1 MKSEW
6 HKVPLRELVGYI
18 SKGIAPIYSE
28 KSTGT
33 TISVLNQKCNRNF
46 QISYAEARLHNMTQ
60 KKVPDER
67 LIRKD
72 DILINST
79 GTGTAGRVAQIRSVP
94 CRTTVDGH
102 MIILRANEKVM
113 QRYLG
118 YAIKAHQSEILQLDE
133 GSTGQTELNRER
145 LLDEIMICYP
155 ESIIV
160 QEKIVTICECNDQK
174 IVENKKINDNLEQQA
189 VALFKSWFVDFSLFG
204 GTVPENWEDTT
215 LENITTLITRGIAPK
230 YSDNSDQTVVN
241 QKCIRNHT
249 IDLSLARTHTPKAIN
264 EKWLK
269 FGDLL
274 INSTGDGTL
283 GRVAQVWF
291 APKALTVDS
300 HVTIVR
306 PAREELIFYIGL
318 WGILHEK
325 EIESLHTGS
334 TGQTELPRDR
344 VKMLKLLLPDNISLS
359 RFNSIITP
367 MASTIISNQEENQK
381 LASLRDT
388 LLPKLMSG
396 EIDVSNI
403 QF

>member
-1 MKSEW
+1 M
-6 HKVPLRELVGYI
+6 
-18 SKGIAPIYSE
+18 
-28 KSTGT
+28 
-33 TISVLNQKCNRNF
+33 
-46 QISYAEARLHNMTQ
+46 
-60 KKVPDER
+60 
-67 LIRKD
+67 
-72 DILINST
+72 
-79 GTGTAGRVAQIRSVP
+79 RVI
-94 CRTTVDGH
+94 
-102 MIILRANEKVM
+102 
-113 QRYLG
+113 
-118 YAIKAHQSEILQLDE
+118 EIQ
-133 GSTGQTELNRER
+133 
-145 LLDEIMICYP
+145 
-155 ESIIV
+155 V
-160 QEKIVTICECNDQK
+160 
-174 IVENKKINDNLEQQA
+174 NDNLEQQA

-396 EIDVSNI
+396 KIDVSNI

>member
-1 MKSEW
+1 MQDTAKNRKNVRNRFSRKSCSISFTMCFNLFT
-6 HKVPLRELVGYI
+6 KIQYMFLRN
-18 SKGIAPIYSE
+18 
-28 KSTGT
+28 
-33 TISVLNQKCNRNF
+33 VLDFCCLEIRH
-46 QISYAEARLHNMTQ
+46 QI
-60 KKVPDER
+60 
-67 LIRKD
+67 
-72 DILINST
+72 
-79 GTGTAGRVAQIRSVP
+79 
-94 CRTTVDGH
+94 
-102 MIILRANEKVM
+102 
-113 QRYLG
+113 
-118 YAIKAHQSEILQLDE
+118 
-133 GSTGQTELNRER
+133 
-145 LLDEIMICYP
+145 
-155 ESIIV
+155 
-160 QEKIVTICECNDQK
+160 
-174 IVENKKINDNLEQQA
+174 
-189 VALFKSWFVDFSLFG
+189 
-204 GTVPENWEDTT
+204 
-215 LENITTLITRGIAPK
+215 K

>member
-1 MKSEW
+1 MTFSNVSFGDVTDNFDKKRIPLSAAQREKRQGKYRYYGAQGVIDWIDDYIFDGTYLLIAEDGENLKSKKSNIAQLASGKFW
-6 HKVPLRELVGYI
+6 VNNHAHVIQCKKGYDIRYLCYLINLTDLSGYI
-18 SKGIAPIYSE
+18 TGSAQPKLSQSSMNAIVLPMPKFEIQKEVADFIE
-28 KSTGT
+28 KFDKK
-33 TISVLNQKCNRNF
+33 I
-46 QISYAEARLHNMTQ
+46 QI
-60 KKVPDER
+60 
-67 LIRKD
+67 
-72 DILINST
+72 
-79 GTGTAGRVAQIRSVP
+79 
-94 CRTTVDGH
+94 
-102 MIILRANEKVM
+102 NEKV
-113 QRYLG
+113 
-118 YAIKAHQSEILQLDE
+118 
-133 GSTGQTELNRER
+133 
-145 LLDEIMICYP
+145 
-155 ESIIV
+155 
-160 QEKIVTICECNDQK
+160 
-174 IVENKKINDNLEQQA
+174 NDNLEQQA

-204 GTVPENWEDTT
+204 GIVPENWEDTT

-359 RFNSIITP
+359 RFNSIIAP
-367 MASTIISNQEENQK
+367 MASAIILNQEENQK

-396 EIDVSNI
+396 EIDVSSI
-403 QF
+403 QL

>member
-1 MKSEW
+1 M
-6 HKVPLRELVGYI
+6 
-18 SKGIAPIYSE
+18 
-28 KSTGT
+28 
-33 TISVLNQKCNRNF
+33 
-46 QISYAEARLHNMTQ
+46 
-60 KKVPDER
+60 
-67 LIRKD
+67 
-72 DILINST
+72 
-79 GTGTAGRVAQIRSVP
+79 
-94 CRTTVDGH
+94 
-102 MIILRANEKVM
+102 
-113 QRYLG
+113 
-118 YAIKAHQSEILQLDE
+118 
-133 GSTGQTELNRER
+133 
-145 LLDEIMICYP
+145 
-155 ESIIV
+155 
-160 QEKIVTICECNDQK
+160 
-174 IVENKKINDNLEQQA
+174 
-189 VALFKSWFVDFSLFG
+189 FG

-249 IDLSLARTHTPKAIN
+249 IDLSLARTHTPKVIN

-334 TGQTELPRDR
+334 TGQTELSRDR

-359 RFNSIITP
+359 RFNSIIAP
-367 MASTIISNQEENQK
+367 MASTIILNQEENQK

-396 EIDVSNI
+396 EIDVSSI
-403 QF
+403 QL